1 MLKYE
6 DENGNNHEE
15 IWLEV
20 FWRVGGDEYEKYWF
34 QNYLEM
40 EDPKHEGLYMSVTCS
55 AEYDSNNEFA
65 EEVHLKNYYSEDSIR
80 TKANNINGKPLDQL
94 TVEAP
99 DQVKWFELDET
110 ETKQE
115 SYRTITGRSGY
126 QSCAVRHLMWSE
138 TNGEPDDP

>member
-1 MLKYE
+1 
-6 DENGNNHEE
+6 
-15 IWLEV
+15 
-20 FWRVGGDEYEKYWF
+20 
-34 QNYLEM
+34 
-40 EDPKHEGLYMSVTCS
+40 MSVTCS

-65 EEVHLKNYYSEDSIR
+65 EEVYLKNYYSEDSIR
-80 TKANNINGKPLDQL
+80 TKANNINGKSLDQL

-99 DQVKWFELDET
+99 EQVKWFELDET
-110 ETKQE
+110 ETKPE